1 MDGRKMIKN
10 IITGEK
16 ESVDTLIQMYY
27 GDVYAYCYRHLFNK
41 NVAQDITQETFLRF
55 LKNIDSY
62 KHIGKLKNYLYIIA
76 KNIIKDYLKKPDG
89 IYPIN
94 VGLETEIYDIE
105 NTMLEIEIKHVLDF
119 LDTDERELIIL
130 RYYEDMT
137 FADISKILD
146 MPVSTVRYSLK
157 KVEKKIGNKLGGEY
171 R

>member
-1 MDGRKMIKN
+1 M
-10 IITGEK
+10 
-16 ESVDTLIQMYY
+16 
-27 GDVYAYCYRHLFNK
+27 
-41 NVAQDITQETFLRF
+41 
-55 LKNIDSY
+55 
-62 KHIGKLKNYLYIIA
+62 
-76 KNIIKDYLKKPDG
+76 
-89 IYPIN
+89 
-94 VGLETEIYDIE
+94 GLETEIYDIE

>member
-157 KVEKKIGNKLGGEY
+157 KAEKKIGNKLGGEY